1 MGFDQSA
8 FIIAGTGI
16 AIAGVGLYLW
26 DTRGKNLISSG
37 SSGSSQPQGNYGYDP
52 YGRDSGSWIQGGRRR
67 SRKNKRNMK
76 NKTKKH

>member
-1 MGFDQSA
+1 MGFNQGA
-8 FIIAGTGI
+8 FIIAGTAI

-26 DTRGKNLISSG
+26 DTRGKNMLSSG
-37 SSGSSQPQGNYGYDP
+37 SQPQGNYGYDS

-67 SRKNKRNMK
+67 SRKNKKNGN

>member
-26 DTRGKNLISSG
+26 DTRGKNLISS
-37 SSGSSQPQGNYGYDP
+37 SSSQPQGNYGYDS
-52 YGRDSGSWIQGGRRR
+52 YGRDSGSWIQGGRR

>member
-1 MGFDQSA
+1 MGFDQGA
-8 FIIAGTGI
+8 FIIAGTAI

-26 DTRGKNLISSG
+26 DTRGKNML

-67 SRKNKRNMK
+67 SKRNGKNMK